1 MNEIE
6 KAKLLSRINTN
17 KAILAGKPII
27 RNMRFS
33 VEQVL
38 DMLGSG
44 MLPKQIIGEFPF
56 LEEGDI
62 QACILF
68 ANKLV
73 KEEAFLEVQ
82 L

>member
-1 MNEIE
+1 MNELD
-6 KAKLLSRINTN
+6 KARLIGRINTN
-17 KAILAGKPII
+17 RAILGSKPII

-44 MLPKQIIGEFPF
+44 MLPKQIIEEFPF
-56 LEEGDI
+56 LEEEDI

-68 ANKLV
+68 ANKSHH
-73 KEEAFLEVQ
+73 AYH
-82 L
+82 

>member
-1 MNEIE
+1 MNELD
-6 KAKLLSRINTN
+6 KARLIGRINTN
-17 KAILAGKPII
+17 RAILGGKPIV

-38 DMLGSG
+38 YMLGSG
-44 MLPKQIIGEFPF
+44 MLPKQIIGAFPF
-56 LEEGDI
+56 LEEEDI